1 MRDVYLTE
9 FKELFVSLKPISKI
23 YDDIRIVDPLAKKVY
38 SFENDELVITNLI
51 CFDFWGRDESCAN
64 CISLRAIKEND
75 TFVKI
80 ENNKKEAYMVTAIP
94 FELRDRKVSIEILKN
109 ITNSLFFPD
118 STNTETIE
126 IYSLINDINTLV
138 MKDALTNIYN
148 RRYIDE
154 RLPVDLINSDLRLE
168 PMSVIMIDIDF
179 FKNVNDD
186 YGHIGGDFILKCF
199 AKLLSTYVLEE
210 NGWVARYG
218 GEEFIMCLN
227 NIENNIAKEIAEQ
240 IRNEIEEE
248 QFIYKDKI
256 IKITASFGIATK
268 KENCKTVEEIIELA
282 DKNLYL
288 AKNSGRNRVI

>member
-38 SFENDELVITNLI
+38 SFENDELVITSLI

-168 PMSVIMIDIDF
+168 PISVIMIDIDF

-199 AKLLSTYVLEE
+199 AKLLSTYVIEE

-218 GEEFIMCLN
+218 GEEFIMCLYN
-227 NIENNIAKEIAEQ
+227 TEHNIAKEIAEQ
-240 IRNEIEEE
+240 IRREIEEE

-268 KENCKTVEEIIELA
+268 KENYKTVEEIIELA